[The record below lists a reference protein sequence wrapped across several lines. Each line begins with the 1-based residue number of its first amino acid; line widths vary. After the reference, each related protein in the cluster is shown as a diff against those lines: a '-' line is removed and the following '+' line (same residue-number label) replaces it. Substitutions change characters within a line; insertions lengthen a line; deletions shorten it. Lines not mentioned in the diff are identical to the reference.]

1 MELLRN
7 LLRNSLHRPATRLY
21 PRERREPF
29 AGARGQLD
37 IDADACSY
45 CSVCEKR
52 CPTGAITV
60 TRKPEKSWTLRP
72 HQCILCGYCIEACP
86 KGCLRMDRNHRAPAA

>member
-1 MELLRN
+1 MELLSNLVRN
-7 LLRNSLHRPATRLY
+7 TFRRPVTRLY
-21 PRERREPF
+21 PRERRTPY
-29 AGARGQLD
+29 AATRGRLEMNPD
-37 IDADACSY
+37 TCSY

-60 TRKPEKSWTLRP
+60 TRKPDKSWVLRP

-86 KGCLRMDRNHRAPAA
+86 KDSLRMETDHRPPAV